1 VMHGHLLGRIGR
13 QSGQN
18 RLSSGKTGEERN
30 DRPRVERICV
40 LAVAAVALVLS
51 SSGSIIA
58 AAVAAPG
65 WMCVRGFSLMG

>member
-1 VMHGHLLGRIGR
+1 MGIFWGGSVDRAGRIGLAAAK
-13 QSGQN
+13 QEKN
-18 RLSSGKTGEERN
+18 ATTGL
-30 DRPRVERICV
+30 VLRICV